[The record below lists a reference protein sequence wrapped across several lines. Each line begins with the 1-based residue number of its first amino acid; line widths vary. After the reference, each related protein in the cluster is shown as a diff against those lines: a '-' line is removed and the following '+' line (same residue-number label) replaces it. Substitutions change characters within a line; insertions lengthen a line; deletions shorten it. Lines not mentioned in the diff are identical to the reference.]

1 MDGALVS
8 LEDIMD
14 KLLILIDGNSLM
26 NRAYYALPELMNKK
40 GQHTNAIYG
49 FANILFKIMDTYKP
63 SHISVAFDLKAPTF
77 RHKQYDAYKGNRKKM
92 PDELREQVEP
102 LKKMIDAFGINRI
115 ELEGYEADDL
125 IGTVAKNFEQ
135 DGFEVYIITGDKDA
149 LQLVSDKIKVLF
161 TKKGISELDEYDPD
175 KMTEKYELTPQQFI
189 DLKGLMGDQSD
200 NIPGVAGI
208 GEKTGIKL
216 LKEYGSIE
224 NIYMNIDEI
233 SKSIKAKL
241 EAGYDMAFLSK
252 SLATIM
258 VDIPLELKVDE
269 FEKKDIDKKTLISLF
284 SEFEFNSLI
293 GKVGNDESGLI
304 DKVQKE
310 YLISNDI
317 ELLIDKATSL
327 KSLNLFSIAK
337 SGLVS
342 DKRLINLFAKIDEE
356 FFNIEEKDVS
366 KLKDVFENPEIKKY
380 GYNLKNDCLILKP
393 YEINLTG
400 LYFDI
405 AIAEY
410 LIDSTSSNYEIKD
423 IALKYNLGDVLSLEE
438 LLGKG
443 KNKKDFKDLSDAEI
457 SGYACSVLDI
467 VDNGKEAL
475 ITTIENYTMHNLFY
489 EVEMPLVEILA
500 DMEYIGISADKEVL
514 NELKQKFDI
523 EIKTLEVSIYEYA
536 GENFNINSP
545 KQLGHILFDKLG
557 LPAIKKTKTGYS
569 TNAEVLEALSDK
581 HPIIDKITLY
591 RQYTKLQSTYV
602 DGLLNIINPKTGRI
616 HSSFNQTI
624 TTTGRISSTEPNMQ
638 NIPVRLEI
646 GRELRKVFVAPEDMY
661 LVDADYSQI
670 ELRILAHIANDEGLI
685 DAFSKGD
692 DIHTITASEV
702 FNVPLDEVT
711 KELRSAAK
719 AVNFGIVYG
728 ISDFGLSNNLGISK
742 QVAKE
747 YIDNYFARYPYVKK
761 YMEDIVE
768 KAKNDGYVETYIGRR
783 RYIPELGSNN
793 FIMKN
798 LGKRLAMNTPI
809 QGSAADVI
817 KIAMVKVYA
826 RLKSEGLKSKL
837 ILQVH
842 DELIIESPDSE
853 KSYVADLL
861 KEEMESAVDLN
872 VKLTVDA
879 KWGKSWY
886 ETK

>member
-269 FEKKDIDKKTLISLF
+269 FEKKDIDKNTLISLF

-443 KNKKDFKDLSDAEI
+443 KSKKDFKDLSDAQI

-523 EIKTLEVSIYEYA
+523 EIKTLEASIYEYS

>member
-233 SKSIKAKL
+233 SKSVKAKL

-443 KNKKDFKDLSDAEI
+443 KSKKDFKDLSDAQI

>member
-1 MDGALVS
+1 
-8 LEDIMD
+8 MD

-269 FEKKDIDKKTLISLF
+269 FEKKDIDKNTLISLF

-443 KNKKDFKDLSDAEI
+443 KSKKDFKDLSDAQI

>member
-233 SKSIKAKL
+233 SKSVKAKL

-269 FEKKDIDKKTLISLF
+269 FEKKDIDKNTLISLF

-356 FFNIEEKDVS
+356 FFNIEEKDIS

-443 KNKKDFKDLSDAEI
+443 KSKKDFKDLSDAQI

>member
-1 MDGALVS
+1 
-8 LEDIMD
+8 MD

-269 FEKKDIDKKTLISLF
+269 FEKKDIDKNTLISLF

-443 KNKKDFKDLSDAEI
+443 KNKKDFKDLSDAQI

-523 EIKTLEVSIYEYA
+523 EIKTLEASIYEYA

>member
-269 FEKKDIDKKTLISLF
+269 FEKKDIDKNTLISLF

-443 KNKKDFKDLSDAEI
+443 KSKKDFKDLSDAQI

-523 EIKTLEVSIYEYA
+523 EIKTLEASIYEYA

-861 KEEMESAVDLN
+861 KEAMESAVDLN

>member
-1 MDGALVS
+1 
-8 LEDIMD
+8 MD

-269 FEKKDIDKKTLISLF
+269 FEKKDIDKNTLISLF

-366 KLKDVFENPEIKKY
+366 KLKNVFENPEIKKY

-443 KNKKDFKDLSDAEI
+443 KSKKDFKDLSDTQI

-536 GENFNINSP
+536 EENFNINSP

>member
-1 MDGALVS
+1 
-8 LEDIMD
+8 
-14 KLLILIDGNSLM
+14 
-26 NRAYYALPELMNKK
+26 
-40 GQHTNAIYG
+40 
-49 FANILFKIMDTYKP
+49 
-63 SHISVAFDLKAPTF
+63 
-77 RHKQYDAYKGNRKKM
+77 M

-233 SKSIKAKL
+233 SKSVKAKL

-269 FEKKDIDKKTLISLF
+269 FEKKDIDKNTLISLF

-423 IALKYNLGDVLSLEE
+423 IALKYNLGNVLSLEE

-443 KNKKDFKDLSDAEI
+443 KSKKDFKDLSDAQI

-523 EIKTLEVSIYEYA
+523 EIKTLEASIYEYA

>member
-1 MDGALVS
+1 
-8 LEDIMD
+8 MD

-269 FEKKDIDKKTLISLF
+269 FEKKDIDKNTLISLF

-443 KNKKDFKDLSDAEI
+443 KSKKDFKDLSDAQI

-842 DELIIESPDSE
+842 DELIIESPDIE

>member
-233 SKSIKAKL
+233 SKSVKAKL

-269 FEKKDIDKKTLISLF
+269 FEKKDIDKNTLISLF

-293 GKVGNDESGLI
+293 GKVGNDESSLI

-356 FFNIEEKDVS
+356 FFNIEEKDIS

-443 KNKKDFKDLSDAEI
+443 KNKKDFKDLSDAQI

>member
-1 MDGALVS
+1 
-8 LEDIMD
+8 MD

-269 FEKKDIDKKTLISLF
+269 FEKKDIDKNTLISLF

-293 GKVGNDESGLI
+293 SKVGNDESGLI

-310 YLISNDI
+310 YLITNDI

-423 IALKYNLGDVLSLEE
+423 IALKYNLGNVLSLEE

-443 KNKKDFKDLSDAEI
+443 KSKKDFKDLSDAQI

>member
-233 SKSIKAKL
+233 SKSVKAKL

-269 FEKKDIDKKTLISLF
+269 FEKKDIDKNTLISLF

-443 KNKKDFKDLSDAEI
+443 KSKKDFKDLSDAQI

>member
-1 MDGALVS
+1 M
-8 LEDIMD
+8 
-14 KLLILIDGNSLM
+14 
-26 NRAYYALPELMNKK
+26 
-40 GQHTNAIYG
+40 
-49 FANILFKIMDTYKP
+49 
-63 SHISVAFDLKAPTF
+63 
-77 RHKQYDAYKGNRKKM
+77 
-92 PDELREQVEP
+92 
-102 LKKMIDAFGINRI
+102 
-115 ELEGYEADDL
+115 
-125 IGTVAKNFEQ
+125 
-135 DGFEVYIITGDKDA
+135 
-149 LQLVSDKIKVLF
+149 
-161 TKKGISELDEYDPD
+161 
-175 KMTEKYELTPQQFI
+175 
-189 DLKGLMGDQSD
+189 
-200 NIPGVAGI
+200 
-208 GEKTGIKL
+208 
-216 LKEYGSIE
+216 KEYGSIE

-269 FEKKDIDKKTLISLF
+269 FEKKDIDKNTLISLF

-443 KNKKDFKDLSDAEI
+443 KSKKDFKDLSDAQI

>member
-233 SKSIKAKL
+233 SKSVKAKL

-269 FEKKDIDKKTLISLF
+269 FEKKDIDKNTLISLF

-356 FFNIEEKDVS
+356 FFNIEEKDIS

-443 KNKKDFKDLSDAEI
+443 KSKKDFKDLSDAQI

-523 EIKTLEVSIYEYA
+523 EIKTLEASIYEYS

>member
-233 SKSIKAKL
+233 SKSVKAKL

-258 VDIPLELKVDE
+258 VDIPLELKADE
-269 FEKKDIDKKTLISLF
+269 FEKKDIDKNTLISLF

-356 FFNIEEKDVS
+356 FFNIEEKDVL

-443 KNKKDFKDLSDAEI
+443 KSKKDFKDLSDAQI

-523 EIKTLEVSIYEYA
+523 EIKTLEASIYEYA

>member
-233 SKSIKAKL
+233 SKSVKAKL

-269 FEKKDIDKKTLISLF
+269 FEKKDIDKNTLISLF

-356 FFNIEEKDVS
+356 FFNIEEKDVL
-366 KLKDVFENPEIKKY
+366 KLKNVFENPEIKKY

-443 KNKKDFKDLSDAEI
+443 KSKKDFKDLSDAQI

-523 EIKTLEVSIYEYA
+523 EIKTLEASIYEYA

>member
-233 SKSIKAKL
+233 SKSVKAKL

-269 FEKKDIDKKTLISLF
+269 FEKKDIDKNTLISLF

-443 KNKKDFKDLSDAEI
+443 KSKKDFKDLSDAQI

-557 LPAIKKTKTGYS
+557 LPAIKK
-569 TNAEVLEALSDK
+569 L
-581 HPIIDKITLY
+581 
-591 RQYTKLQSTYV
+591 
-602 DGLLNIINPKTGRI
+602 
-616 HSSFNQTI
+616 
-624 TTTGRISSTEPNMQ
+624 
-638 NIPVRLEI
+638 
-646 GRELRKVFVAPEDMY
+646 
-661 LVDADYSQI
+661 
-670 ELRILAHIANDEGLI
+670 
-685 DAFSKGD
+685 
-692 DIHTITASEV
+692 
-702 FNVPLDEVT
+702 
-711 KELRSAAK
+711 
-719 AVNFGIVYG
+719 
-728 ISDFGLSNNLGISK
+728 
-742 QVAKE
+742 
-747 YIDNYFARYPYVKK
+747 
-761 YMEDIVE
+761 
-768 KAKNDGYVETYIGRR
+768 
-783 RYIPELGSNN
+783 
-793 FIMKN
+793 
-798 LGKRLAMNTPI
+798 KR
-809 QGSAADVI
+809 G
-817 KIAMVKVYA
+817 
-826 RLKSEGLKSKL
+826 
-837 ILQVH
+837 ILQM
-842 DELIIESPDSE
+842 
-853 KSYVADLL
+853 L
-861 KEEMESAVDLN
+861 KF
-872 VKLTVDA
+872 
-879 KWGKSWY
+879 
-886 ETK
+886 

>member
-1 MDGALVS
+1 
-8 LEDIMD
+8 MD

-269 FEKKDIDKKTLISLF
+269 FEKKDIDKNTLISLF

-342 DKRLINLFAKIDEE
+342 DKRLINLFVKIDED
-356 FFNIEEKDVS
+356 FFNIEEKDVL

-443 KNKKDFKDLSDAEI
+443 KSKKDFKDLSDAQI

-523 EIKTLEVSIYEYA
+523 EIKTLEASIYEYA

>member
-269 FEKKDIDKKTLISLF
+269 FEKKDIDKNTLISLF

-443 KNKKDFKDLSDAEI
+443 KSKKDFKDLLDAQI

>member
-1 MDGALVS
+1 MDGVLVS

-233 SKSIKAKL
+233 SKSVKAKL

-269 FEKKDIDKKTLISLF
+269 FEKKDIDKNTLISLF

-293 GKVGNDESGLI
+293 GKVGNDESASI

-356 FFNIEEKDVS
+356 FFNIEEKDVL
-366 KLKDVFENPEIKKY
+366 KLKNVFENPEIKKY

-443 KNKKDFKDLSDAEI
+443 KSKKDFKDLSDAQI

-475 ITTIENYTMHNLFY
+475 ITTIENYNMHNLFY

-523 EIKTLEVSIYEYA
+523 EIKTLEASIYEYA

>member
-1 MDGALVS
+1 MDGVLVS

-233 SKSIKAKL
+233 SKSVKAKL

-258 VDIPLELKVDE
+258 VDIPLELKADE
-269 FEKKDIDKKTLISLF
+269 FEKKDIDKNTLISLF

-356 FFNIEEKDVS
+356 FFNIEEKDIS

-443 KNKKDFKDLSDAEI
+443 KSKKDFKDLSDAQI

-475 ITTIENYTMHNLFY
+475 ITTIENYNMHNLFY

-523 EIKTLEVSIYEYA
+523 EIKTLEASIYEYA

-861 KEEMESAVDLN
+861 KEAMESAVDLN

>member
-1 MDGALVS
+1 MDGVLVS

-269 FEKKDIDKKTLISLF
+269 FEKKDIDKNTLISLF

-366 KLKDVFENPEIKKY
+366 KLKNVFENPEIKKY

-443 KNKKDFKDLSDAEI
+443 KSKKDFKDLSDAQI

-581 HPIIDKITLY
+581 HRIIDKITLY

>member
-233 SKSIKAKL
+233 SKSVKAKL

-269 FEKKDIDKKTLISLF
+269 FEKKDIDKNTLISLF

-356 FFNIEEKDVS
+356 FFNIEEKDVL

-423 IALKYNLGDVLSLEE
+423 IAIKYNLGDVLSLEE

-443 KNKKDFKDLSDAEI
+443 KSKKDFKDLSDAQI

>member
-269 FEKKDIDKKTLISLF
+269 FEKKDIDKNTLISLF

-366 KLKDVFENPEIKKY
+366 KLKNVFENPEIKKY

-443 KNKKDFKDLSDAEI
+443 KSKKDFKDLSDTQI

-536 GENFNINSP
+536 EENFNINSP

>member
-269 FEKKDIDKKTLISLF
+269 FEKKDIDKNTLISLF

-356 FFNIEEKDVS
+356 FFNIEEKDIS

-443 KNKKDFKDLSDAEI
+443 KSKKDFKDLSDAQI

-523 EIKTLEVSIYEYA
+523 EIKTLEASIYEYA

>member
-1 MDGALVS
+1 
-8 LEDIMD
+8 MD

-233 SKSIKAKL
+233 SKSVKAKL

-269 FEKKDIDKKTLISLF
+269 FEKKDIDKNTLISLF

-310 YLISNDI
+310 YLITNDI

-366 KLKDVFENPEIKKY
+366 KLKNVFENPEIKKY

-443 KNKKDFKDLSDAEI
+443 KSKKDFKDLSDAQI

-523 EIKTLEVSIYEYA
+523 EIKTLEASIYEYA

>member
-1 MDGALVS
+1 MDGVLVS

-233 SKSIKAKL
+233 SKSVKAKL

-269 FEKKDIDKKTLISLF
+269 FEKKDIDKNTLISLF

-342 DKRLINLFAKIDEE
+342 DKRLINLFVKIDED
-356 FFNIEEKDVS
+356 FFNIEEKDVL

-443 KNKKDFKDLSDAEI
+443 KSKKDFKDLSDAQI

>member
-1 MDGALVS
+1 MDGVLVS

-233 SKSIKAKL
+233 SKSVKAKL

-269 FEKKDIDKKTLISLF
+269 FEKKDIDKNTLISLF

-293 GKVGNDESGLI
+293 GKVGNDESALI

-342 DKRLINLFAKIDEE
+342 DKRLINLFVKIDEE
-356 FFNIEEKDVS
+356 FFNIEEKDVL

-443 KNKKDFKDLSDAEI
+443 KSKKDFKDLSDAQI

-711 KELRSAAK
+711 KELRNAAK

>member
-1 MDGALVS
+1 
-8 LEDIMD
+8 MD

-189 DLKGLMGDQSD
+189 DLKGLMGDQSE

-233 SKSIKAKL
+233 SKSVKAKL

-269 FEKKDIDKKTLISLF
+269 FEKKDIDKNTLISLF

-443 KNKKDFKDLSDAEI
+443 KSKKDFKDLSDAQI

-523 EIKTLEVSIYEYA
+523 EIKTLEASIYEYA

>member
-1 MDGALVS
+1 
-8 LEDIMD
+8 MD

-233 SKSIKAKL
+233 SKSVKAKL

-269 FEKKDIDKKTLISLF
+269 FEKKDIDKNTLISLF

-356 FFNIEEKDVS
+356 FFNIEEKDIS

-443 KNKKDFKDLSDAEI
+443 KSKKDFKDLSDAQI

-768 KAKNDGYVETYIGRR
+768 KAKIDGYVETYIGRR

>member
-233 SKSIKAKL
+233 SKSVKAKL

-258 VDIPLELKVDE
+258 VDIPLELKADE
-269 FEKKDIDKKTLISLF
+269 FEKKDIDKNTLISLF

-366 KLKDVFENPEIKKY
+366 KLKNVFENPEIKKY

-443 KNKKDFKDLSDAEI
+443 KSKKDFKDLSDAQI

>member
-1 MDGALVS
+1 
-8 LEDIMD
+8 MD

-233 SKSIKAKL
+233 SKSVKAKL

-269 FEKKDIDKKTLISLF
+269 FEKKDIDKNTLISLF

-443 KNKKDFKDLSDAEI
+443 KSKKDFKDLSDAQI

-523 EIKTLEVSIYEYA
+523 EIKTLEASIYEYA

>member
-1 MDGALVS
+1 
-8 LEDIMD
+8 MD

-233 SKSIKAKL
+233 SKSVKAKL

-269 FEKKDIDKKTLISLF
+269 FEKKDIDKNTLISLF

-356 FFNIEEKDVS
+356 FFNIEEKDVL

-443 KNKKDFKDLSDAEI
+443 KNKKDFKDLSDAQI

>member
-233 SKSIKAKL
+233 SKSVKAKL

-269 FEKKDIDKKTLISLF
+269 FEKKDIDKNTLISLF

-443 KNKKDFKDLSDAEI
+443 KSKKDFKDLSDAQI

-475 ITTIENYTMHNLFY
+475 ITTIENYNMHNLFY

-523 EIKTLEVSIYEYA
+523 EIKTLEASIYEYA